1 MNPTLVIGIGN
12 TIRGDDGAG
21 IRVVEQLA
29 GRFPGVDV
37 MCVHQLSPEHAEKVS
52 QYERLVIVDAS
63 VTTDTLRVTPLRAN
77 GDVRLPRTH
86 NVSPGGILA
95 LAETLYRK
103 TPADAILVEI
113 PASSCDFTEELS
125 SHTASVVEEAV
136 GTVATYVMRS

>member
-1 MNPTLVIGIGN
+1 MNTTLVIGIGN

-29 GRFPGVDV
+29 GRLTGVDV
-37 MCVHQLSPEHAEKVS
+37 LCVHQLSPEHAEKVA

-63 VTTDTLRVTPLRAN
+63 VTTDTLRVTPLHAG

-86 NVSPGGILA
+86 AVSPEGILA
-95 LAETLYRK
+95 LAHTLYQK
-103 TPADAILVEI
+103 TPPDAVLVEI

-125 SHTASVVEEAV
+125 PHTASATEEAV
-136 GTVATYVMRS
+136 GTIATYVTRS